1 MSDTER
7 IEKQVEGT
15 NLALAAVAEVLQKM
29 DARLAKEER
38 EFVAKTEAQQS
49 EVARADLVKSIATEV
64 LSIIKQES
72 DQGLDVSGEDRKA
85 KATGGTPQ
93 NADDSESPVDQ
104 DTKIEDQQNTIQAS
118 SLKKDNNGNNGE
130 DKEEEEDSEKAY
142 KGSGMAKNKN
152 DDDEADEEAAN
163 LPEVE
168 KKGDNDDEEEDPDDM
183 KAMKKQI
190 ADMKKQLE
198 AAETGMQKS
207 IQVESEN
214 RLRKMGFREENG
226 LQAPKVTKGLGVD
239 STPLIKSDGGDV
251 AGQLVNLSYSELRK
265 LQHQIDT
272 GNTDGVPKELLT

>member
-29 DARLAKEER
+29 DARLAKEEQDA
-38 EFVAKTEAQQS
+38 VAATQEEQS
-49 EVARADLVKSIATEV
+49 ALARADLIKSIATEV

-93 NADDSESPVDQ
+93 NADDSETAVDS

-118 SLKKDNNGNNGE
+118 SLKKDNNGE
-130 DKEEEEDSEKAY
+130 DEEEDTEKAY
-142 KGSGMAKNKN
+142 KGRGMAKNEK
-152 DDDEADEEAAN
+152 DDDDADDEAAD

-168 KKGDNDDEEEDPDDM
+168 EKGHDDDEEEDTDEM
-183 KAMKKQI
+183 KAMRKQI
-190 ADMKKQLE
+190 AAMKKQLE
-198 AAETGMQKS
+198 AAEAGMQKS
-207 IQVESEN
+207 VQTESEN

-239 STPLIKSDGGDV
+239 STPLVKSDGGDV
-251 AGQLVNLSYSELRK
+251 AGQLADLSYSELRK
-265 LQHQIDT
+265 LQHQIET
-272 GNTDGVPKELLT
+272 GDTDGVPKELLN

>member
-29 DARLAKEER
+29 DARLAKEEQDAV
-38 EFVAKTEAQQS
+38 VATQEEQS
-49 EVARADLVKSIATEV
+49 ALARADLVKSIATEV
-64 LSIIKQES
+64 LSVIKQES
-72 DQGLDVSGEDRKA
+72 EQGLDVSGEDRKA

-93 NADDSESPVDQ
+93 NADDSESAVDS

-130 DKEEEEDSEKAY
+130 DEEEDPEKAY
-142 KGSGMAKNKN
+142 KGRGMAKNEK
-152 DDDEADEEAAN
+152 DDDEADDEAAD

-168 KKGDNDDEEEDPDDM
+168 EKGHDDDDEEENTDEM
-183 KAMKKQI
+183 KAMRKQI
-190 ADMKKQLE
+190 AAMKKQLE
-198 AAETGMQKS
+198 AAESGMQKS
-207 IQVESEN
+207 VQTESEN

-239 STPLIKSDGGDV
+239 STPLVKSDGGDV
-251 AGQLVNLSYSELRK
+251 AGQLADLSYSELRK
-265 LQHQIDT
+265 LQHQIET
-272 GNTDGVPKELLT
+272 GDTDGVPKELLN